1 MADDVIWRLK
11 PVEKD
16 VPYDPHL
23 EHHEL
28 AEKEKRPDPAI
39 RSRGNDNRIY
49 VDMIAKLN
57 ESEIP
62 KEIVDGRP
70 LDGTNIIT
78 GKIALTDIGK
88 VRPQV
93 SSLKAAT
100 EVYLDLF
107 HSLPGTRCD
116 SASLLQGNFP
126 SLDGSGVIIGVVDVG
141 CDFAHPNFLKPCGE
155 TRLLSL
161 WDQSDPPPRSTGK
174 SPENFYYGR
183 EFTAEQINEALT
195 QKDKSAY
202 AALGYTPG
210 IAAHGTHVLD
220 IAAGNGR
227 GDNQPGGQPL
237 PGLLVEGADRAPRG
251 VAPGAD
257 LIFVHLKSNESQFL
271 GNSRHLLDA
280 VDYIFRKAGNRPV
293 VVNLS
298 ISTTGGPHD
307 GTTLVEQG
315 LVRMLANKP
324 GRAIVVSAGNSFNRA
339 VHAQGTV
346 KGEAWEELRWTV
358 DPRGAKN
365 EMEIWY
371 RGESP
376 LAVVLVPPDIDE
388 VPGMA
393 LPPVRPGKTYAL
405 QLGDEIWGRISH
417 RRDDPN
423 NNAHQIDIRLSS
435 PPGRELELTGTW
447 TIRLQTDPGAQVPFD
462 AWIEQ
467 DDQADGRFET
477 LTNNSCTLSSI
488 CCAEKLLTVGAF
500 DTSRYADLGRPY
512 DFTAAGPT
520 RNFDFPKK
528 PDVSAPGVD
537 ILAARAHGGTAVM
550 SGTSMAAPHLTG
562 LVALLFQH
570 AQETGRGPLSIDTT
584 RRLIIDSIRN
594 ASESKPWDPRLGW
607 GPIDGVA
614 ALNLLDE
621 IESAGP
627 ESIQERPCSS
637 SELKRHIQQ
646 LESKLQQLKAR
657 LDAQEVRPEALVTP
671 SVNGGNGARRKN
683 GTKLVHPEVLNAGKK
698 KAAKGRSKEGRL

>member
-1 MADDVIWRLK
+1 MADDVRWRLK

-39 RSRGNDNRIY
+39 RSRGDDNKVY
-49 VDMIAKLN
+49 VDIIAKLLKPN
-57 ESEIP
+57 EIP
-62 KEIVDGRP
+62 TELQQRVRRLEGTDIV
-70 LDGTNIIT
+70 T

-100 EVYLDLF
+100 EIYLDLF

-116 SASLLQGNFP
+116 SASLQNQFP
-126 SLDGSGVIIGVVDVG
+126 SIDGSGVVIGVVDVG
-141 CDFAHPNFLKPCGE
+141 CDFAHPNFLKPSGE
-155 TRLLSL
+155 TRLLYL

-174 SPENFYYGR
+174 SPEGFYYGR
-183 EFTAEQINEALT
+183 EFTAEQINEALA
-195 QKDKSAY
+195 QKNGKSAY

-227 GDNQPGGQPL
+227 GSNQPGGQPL
-237 PGLLVEGADRAPRG
+237 PGLLVEGAERAPRG

-257 LIFVHLKSNESQFL
+257 LIFVHLKSNENQFL

-280 VDYIFRKAGNRPV
+280 VEYIFQKAGDRPV

-315 LVRMLANKP
+315 LVRMLEKKD

-346 KGEAWEELRWTV
+346 KGETWEELRWTV

-371 RGESP
+371 RGASP
-376 LAVVLVPPDIDE
+376 LGVVLVTPEMDD
-388 VPGMA
+388 VPSMA
-393 LPPVRPGKTYAL
+393 LPPVRPGRTYAL
-405 QLGDEIWGRISH
+405 QLGTDVWGRISH

-423 NNAHQIDIRLSS
+423 NNAHQIDIRLSA

-488 CCAEKLLTVGAF
+488 CCAEQLLTVGAF
-500 DTSRYADLGRPY
+500 DTSRYADLRRPY

-520 RNFDFPKK
+520 RNDDFLRK

-562 LVALLFQH
+562 LVALLFQR
-570 AQETGRGPLSIDTT
+570 AQETGRGLLPIDTT
-584 RRLIIDSIRN
+584 RRLIIDSIRK
-594 ASESKPWDPRLGW
+594 ASGSKAWDPRLGW

-614 ALNLLDE
+614 ALELLK
-621 IESAGP
+621 P
-627 ESIQERPCSS
+627 EAPR
-637 SELKRHIQQ
+637 
-646 LESKLQQLKAR
+646 
-657 LDAQEVRPEALVTP
+657 QEVRLESVDKDPCPPSNLEVSVEEIKTEIGRLRDSIQTQEARLASLLAQVP
-671 SVNGGNGARRKN
+671 SRGNGHLLGAEQN
-683 GTKLVHPEVLNAGKK
+683 
-698 KAAKGRSKEGRL
+698 KGLQGEPPSGPPGGR